1 MNKIMDEVTG
11 LNIVVLYGGTRDGGN
26 TELLTETV
34 IGDLS
39 VNRIFLKDYQMNHII
54 DQRHDKKGF
63 DNVEDDYDSV
73 VSKMIDADVLIF
85 ATPIYWYGMSS
96 VMKTFIDR
104 WSQTA
109 RDDKFPNFKETMANK
124 HVYLTAVGGDEP
136 RIKGLPLVQQFKYIC
151 EFMNLNFIDYILG
164 NGVKPLDVLK
174 DEKSI
179 EYAKAINKSLMNRG

>member
-1 MNKIMDEVTG
+1 M
-11 LNIVVLYGGTRDGGN
+11 NIVVLYGGTREGGN

-34 IGDLS
+34 IGDLT
-39 VNRIFLKDYQMNHII
+39 VHRIFLKDYQMNHII
-54 DQRHDKKGF
+54 DQRHDDKGF
-63 DNVEDDYDSV
+63 DQVEDDYDQV

-109 RDDKFPNFKETMANK
+109 RDEKFPNFKESMANK
-124 HVYLTAVGGDEP
+124 PVYLIAAGGDEP

-151 EFMNLNFIDYILG
+151 EFMNLTFVDYILG
-164 NGVKPLDVLK
+164 EGVKPLDILN
-174 DEKSI
+174 DEKAI
-179 EYAKAINKSLMNRG
+179 EYAKGINKDLIHSN

>member
-1 MNKIMDEVTG
+1 M
-11 LNIVVLYGGTRDGGN
+11 NIVVLYGGTRDGGN